1 MDVVCFVARVSG
13 GREFCSDVDVNF
25 WDDDFGEHGGD
36 WDGGKSCDVSF
47 GGGVRGFCSGAG
59 RNGGSG
65 VDFAGRMSE
74 DMEDLDDPSGAGEG
88 GFAMNEERKGTILRV
103 ALLLAL
109 GGGTAALCILVPT
122 PNTPPQGGV
131 VMDLPERVGS
141 FSGPMVAATAG
152 ELTTLPA
159 DTQIVRREYQ
169 DGGRDRIMTSIVLS
183 GGEKR
188 SIHRPEVCLPAQGW
202 SIRGGEVED
211 IAMTDGRDLKVM
223 NLSLMRDVEVAQGD
237 RRKLYANYFYWFVGN
252 HVATPYHW
260 NRVFLTSFD
269 RITKNLNHR
278 WAYVIVMAVVTEGYM
293 PLGKNEAQTVAML
306 KQFTAEVA
314 PTFMRDGGGRATE

>member
-1 MDVVCFVARVSG
+1 
-13 GREFCSDVDVNF
+13 
-25 WDDDFGEHGGD
+25 
-36 WDGGKSCDVSF
+36 
-47 GGGVRGFCSGAG
+47 
-59 RNGGSG
+59 
-65 VDFAGRMSE
+65 VDFAGWMSE
-74 DMEDLDDPSGAGEG
+74 DMENVDDADWAREG
-88 GFAMNEERKGTILRV
+88 GLPLSAERKGTVLRV

-109 GGGTAALCILVPT
+109 GGGTAALCVLVPT

-152 ELTTLPA
+152 ELAILPA

-202 SIRGGEVED
+202 SIRGGKVED

-252 HVATPYHW
+252 QVTTPYHW

-278 WAYVIVMAVVTEGYM
+278 WAYVIVMSVVTEGYM
-293 PLGKNEAQTVAML
+293 PLGKNEAQTVEML

-314 PTFMRDGGGRATE
+314 PTFMRGGGGRATD

>member
-1 MDVVCFVARVSG
+1 M
-13 GREFCSDVDVNF
+13 ENVD
-25 WDDDFGEHGGD
+25 DA
-36 WDGGKSCDVSF
+36 
-47 GGGVRGFCSGAG
+47 SGA
-59 RNGGSG
+59 R
-65 VDFAGRMSE
+65 
-74 DMEDLDDPSGAGEG
+74 EG
-88 GFAMNEERKGTILRV
+88 GLAVNEERKGTVLRV

-109 GGGTAALCILVPT
+109 GGGTAALCVLVPT

-152 ELTTLPA
+152 ELAILPA

-202 SIRGGEVED
+202 SIRGGKVED

-252 HVATPYHW
+252 QVTTPYHW

-278 WAYVIVMAVVTEGYM
+278 WAYVIVMSVVTEGYM
-293 PLGKNEAQTVAML
+293 PLGKNEAQTVEML

-314 PTFMRDGGGRATE
+314 PTFMRGGGGKATD